1 MIHLLAQAANA
12 PTSSDLSW
20 PAAIVA
26 ILSLLATSGLLGAVV
41 KLLHAKARQLEETL
55 NATVEGVERIPDP
68 GARAAAKLSV
78 KKTSFERG
86 VAAPVDEAVKRQTGR
101 TGRPREIE

>member
-1 MIHLLAQAANA
+1 MIHLLAQAADA
-12 PTSSDLSW
+12 ATGSDWPTIIASIFAGLT
-20 PAAIVA
+20 
-26 ILSLLATSGLLGAVV
+26 SLLVTVIPLVLR
-41 KLLHAKARQLEETL
+41 AKAQAQRERD
-55 NATVEGVERIPDP
+55 AVIEGVERIPDP

-101 TGRPREIE
+101 TGRPQESE